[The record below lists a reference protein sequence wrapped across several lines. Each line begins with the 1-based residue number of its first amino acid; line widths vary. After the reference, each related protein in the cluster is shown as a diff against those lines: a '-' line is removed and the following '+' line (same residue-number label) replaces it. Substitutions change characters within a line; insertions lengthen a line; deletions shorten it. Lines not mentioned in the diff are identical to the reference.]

1 MNREAPHIWQR
12 VLGLLKG
19 KVDPQS
25 YKTWFEPTRASSLDG
40 NVLTVEVPNSFFV
53 EWLEEHY
60 SPAIKKL
67 VDQEAGGDVVLKFR
81 ALNRREEREERS
93 HLAPIHPVNESQLHE
108 RYTFDS
114 FVVGASNQLAHAA
127 ALAVAHSPA
136 RAYNPLFIYG
146 GVGLGKTHL
155 CQAIGNSVRGKYSYL
170 RVYYT
175 PAEEFMNEMIFA
187 IQNDQTVSFKEKYRK
202 KDVLLIDDIHF
213 LSGKEGLQ
221 EEIFH
226 TFNSLYDAG
235 KQVVVTSDRP
245 PREIPTLQERLISR
259 FQWGLVADIQAPDL
273 ETRIAIL
280 KKKAERDGLKLSDD
294 VFFYIADRV
303 RSNIRELE
311 GCLIRLL
318 AYSSL
323 TGSEIGLNSA
333 REVLR
338 DIVRDK
344 REKLTVEFIQKVV
357 ADFFDL
363 SEEVIRGKRRT
374 ASVALPRQI
383 AMYLSREHTRLS
395 LKEIGLKFGGK
406 DHSTIIHACEKI
418 RRIIRTDPEFQKRIE
433 KIVHTLLGD

>member
-1 MNREAPHIWQR
+1 MI
-12 VLGLLKG
+12 
-19 KVDPQS
+19 
-25 YKTWFEPTRASSLDG
+25 G
-40 NVLTVEVPNSFFV
+40 NVLTVDVPNSFFV

-60 SPAIKKL
+60 SPAIREL
-67 VDQEAGGDVVLKFR
+67 VNQEAGDDIVLRFH
-81 ALNRREEREERS
+81 ALNLREEREEKDGW
-93 HLAPIHPVNESQLHE
+93 APVNPVNESQLHE
-108 RYTFDS
+108 RYTFET
-114 FVVGASNQLAHAA
+114 FVVGAGNQLAHAA
-127 ALAVAHSPA
+127 ALAVANSPA

-155 CQAIGNSVRGKYSYL
+155 CQAIGNSVIGKHLYHK
-170 RVYYT
+170 VYYT

-187 IQNDQTVSFKEKYRK
+187 IQNEQTVSFKDKYRR

-213 LSGKEGLQ
+213 LAGKEGLQ

-245 PREIPTLQERLISR
+245 PKEIPTLQERLISR
-259 FQWGLVADIQAPDL
+259 FQWGLVADIQPPDL

-280 KKKAERDGLKLSDD
+280 RKKADRDGLELSDD

-323 TGSEIGLNSA
+323 TGSEIDLNST

-338 DIVRDK
+338 DIVSEK
-344 REKLTVEFIQKVV
+344 RESVTVEGIQKVV

-383 AMYLSREHTRLS
+383 AMYLSREHTKLS
-395 LKEIGLKFGGK
+395 LKEIGSKFGGK
-406 DHSTIIHACEKI
+406 DHSTIIHACDKI
-418 RRIIRTDPEFQKRIE
+418 RRMVRSDPGFQKKIE
-433 KIVHTLLGD
+433 KIVHTILGD